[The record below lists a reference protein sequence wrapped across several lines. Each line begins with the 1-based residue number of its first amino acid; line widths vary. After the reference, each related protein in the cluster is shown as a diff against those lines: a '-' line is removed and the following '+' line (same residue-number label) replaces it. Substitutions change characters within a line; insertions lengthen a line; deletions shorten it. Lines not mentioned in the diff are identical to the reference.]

1 MELHSPYRT
10 AVDALDGF
18 HDGVGGGPGGH
29 FEARGYVLGRLV
41 VGGVDHICSGAGYVS
56 EPRAFY
62 RVDGVN
68 GPEVG
73 EGLVV
78 VGLRRFLCGDVLVEG
93 TSEGY
98 VDQLLSPA
106 DSQYGHIPLK
116 RGVKQQPFH
125 CIPFRNASS
134 ALRDGCFSVKR
145 GGNVV
150 AAGKDKSVQTVQEF
164 WNVRL
169 TYRIEPQVEM
179 VSGERNNNPLK
190 FVVTSYVRDKEA
202 RG

>member
-10 AVDALDGF
+10 AVDALDGL

-29 FEARGYVLGRLV
+29 SEAGGYVLGGLV

-78 VGLRRFLCGDVLVEG
+78 VGLRRFLGGNVLVQG
-93 TSEGY
+93 AFEGY
-98 VDQLLSPA
+98 VDQLLAPAYAEDRYAAGGSSP
-106 DSQYGHIPLK
+106 DE
-116 RGVKQQPFH
+116 VE
-125 CIPFRNASS
+125 
-134 ALRDGCFSVKR
+134 
-145 GGNVV
+145 VV
-150 AAGKDKSVQTVQEF
+150 AVAQSVDS
-164 WNVRL
+164 
-169 TYRIEPQVEM
+169 P
-179 VSGERNNNPLK
+179 
-190 FVVTSYVRDKEA
+190 
-202 RG
+202 